1 MTIAANEISNLIEA
15 INNTSSND
23 QLQFVSNIITNAMTN
38 GALTSEDAAR
48 LIAALDAQFKKLNN
62 MK

>member
-23 QLQFVSNIITNAMTN
+23 QLQFVSNIITNALTS

-48 LIAALDAQFKKLNN
+48 LIEALDAQFKKLN
-62 MK
+62 